1 METVC
6 CMCSFLYFLLPC
18 TRQWKVLFTWGG
30 PLFLSFLP
38 KLMSSF
44 SVSYTWHTEGLGPSA
59 LQIPMSPVLSNG
71 FTLLILWSPLPWMN
85 FSASFSLCD
94 SVQMAYLPGDL
105 CWPFPQLSLSVV
117 PLLVILAS
125 CPYSNHIYCFGLI
138 WYVLCSLLNLNYLTF
153 FIHIYISIVRFNVWS
168 RMSS

>member
-1 METVC
+1 MKQTAGTLN
-6 CMCSFLYFLLPC
+6 SSSIFY
-18 TRQWKVLFTWGG
+18 

-59 LQIPMSPVLSNG
+59 LQIPMSPVLSHG

-94 SVQMAYLPGDL
+94 SVQMAYLSGDL

-138 WYVLCSLLNLNYLTF
+138 WYVLCSLLSLNYLTF
-153 FIHIYISIVRFNVWS
+153 FIHIYISIVRFNVRS